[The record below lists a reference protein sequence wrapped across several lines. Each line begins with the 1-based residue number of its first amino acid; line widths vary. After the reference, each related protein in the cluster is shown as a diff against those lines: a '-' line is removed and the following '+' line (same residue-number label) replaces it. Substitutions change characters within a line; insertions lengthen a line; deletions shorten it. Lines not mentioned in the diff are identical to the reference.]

1 MSWLLDLILRR
12 VRERIKLKLSLWL
25 VLSGNVGLL
34 SCHRFQTIRTPTSSG
49 IFGLENPSPYPLLPI
64 RSALLPFG
72 GIFRLFGKL
81 GIRFAQQSYEGS
93 SERDSIS
100 TVDVAFE
107 GGFT

>member
-1 MSWLLDLILRR
+1 METIKHPDLFQVTRKPL
-12 VRERIKLKLSLWL
+12 LKLASKITH
-25 VLSGNVGLL
+25 G
-34 SCHRFQTIRTPTSSG
+34 T
-49 IFGLENPSPYPLLPI
+49 PLLFP
-64 RSALLPFG
+64 
-72 GIFRLFGKL
+72 KL

>member
-49 IFGLENPSPYPLLPI
+49 IFTLENPSPYPLPFQKKERGRTRCLVCQNFY
-64 RSALLPFG
+64 LLDGDRFPDGTLLGFEFG
-72 GIFRLFGKL
+72 CR
-81 GIRFAQQSYEGS
+81 
-93 SERDSIS
+93 
-100 TVDVAFE
+100 
-107 GGFT
+107 